1 MTFVPFSMLSQ
12 RLIAEISMDSDKVDK
27 DLFKK
32 PILTEPVLATRVLGK
47 FADYPVKSLSELF
60 EDPNIKE
67 TTFRARFYIIKI
79 TPDNVEKFV
88 EMHTPKESKE

>member
-1 MTFVPFSMLSQ
+1 
-12 RLIAEISMDSDKVDK
+12 MDSEKVDK
-27 DLFKK
+27 ELFKK

-60 EDPNIKE
+60 EDPNTKE

-79 TPDNVEKFV
+79 TPDEAEKFV
-88 EMHTPKESKE
+88 EMYTPKESKE